1 MRRNL
6 ISEWSAGEHSGQ
18 LFMVEGTHTDGDQNL
33 KPEDSIQIVLELGH
47 NSQKGNIRFF
57 WHESEDLIQGVT
69 EILITTYEQLEEE
82 MIIGILLSK
91 IENIFFGWSPFL
103 AHADCGLM
111 LSQGDEKIVVHRSHA
126 VDFFRWLKNS
136 LQLVGR
142 IVS

>member
-6 ISEWSAGEHSGQ
+6 ISEWSAGEHSGL
-18 LFMVEGTHTDGDQNL
+18 LFMVEGTETDGTQNF
-33 KPEDSIQIVLELGH
+33 KPEESIQIVLEIGH
-47 NSQKGNIRFF
+47 NSQKGNIRFY
-57 WHESEDLIQGVT
+57 WNESEDLIHGIT
-69 EILITTYEQLEEE
+69 EILITTHGSLEEE

-103 AHADCGLM
+103 EHADCGLM
-111 LSQGDEKIVVHRSHA
+111 LSQGEERIVIHNSHA

-136 LQLVGR
+136 LQLMGR